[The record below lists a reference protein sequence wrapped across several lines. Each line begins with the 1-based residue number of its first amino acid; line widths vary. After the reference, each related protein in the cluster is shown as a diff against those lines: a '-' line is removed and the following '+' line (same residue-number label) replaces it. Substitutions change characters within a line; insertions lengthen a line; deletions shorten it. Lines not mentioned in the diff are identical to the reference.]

1 MPTDPWHELCP
12 DAPSTLPPPDFLS
25 YHLPH
30 CLLWLAVMAALEA
43 NDERTSAGQRAS
55 RRNDD
60 ARSVIGYAPSESE
73 RDARCEARARA
84 RRTLFRTPFPAPT

>member
-1 MPTDPWHELCP
+1 VTGTE
-12 DAPSTLPPPDFLS
+12 ALS
-25 YHLPH
+25 RTERP
-30 CLLWLAVMAALEA
+30 ASPRARATFVGALEA

-84 RRTLFRTPFPAPT
+84 PDAFPYSLPAPT